1 MPALLTR
8 MSTAGPDVTGHTAYI
23 NMHDLALEVGDSL
36 LGTTLGAPIQD
47 DD

>member
-23 NMHDLALEVGDSL
+23 NMHDLALEVSPSG
-36 LGTTLGAPIQD
+36 GGAALTC
-47 DD
+47 